1 MKFKEKPLLA
11 WMQPG
16 SSKRQQILSV
26 ALVPL
31 QPGIPFPLSMQVM
44 DQQPAKLAM
53 LLRKAREEEPAARQD
68 LVNRMESLGLLPWEA
83 QDETLTDNQLAAM
96 IASDSELQM
105 YLRVDDQGKDE
116 PEEIPGA
123 RELYQ
128 NLTMYQWLEALEAE
142 VEGRSDS

>member
-1 MKFKEKPLLA
+1 
-11 WMQPG
+11 MQPG